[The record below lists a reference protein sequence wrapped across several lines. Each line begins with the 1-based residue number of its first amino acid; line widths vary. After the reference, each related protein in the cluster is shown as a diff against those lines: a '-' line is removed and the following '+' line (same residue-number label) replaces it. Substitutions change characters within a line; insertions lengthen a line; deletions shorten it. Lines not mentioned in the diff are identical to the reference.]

1 MSGAAWNP
9 KNKTAEELFE
19 EAIFKDEYY
28 DLDRPTLKEFQA
40 TEYEKLDPKPS
51 GMAANWAWYIHA
63 EKLYKKLYGE

>member
-28 DLDRPTLKEFQA
+28 DLDIPSLKEFQA
-40 TEYEKLDPKPS
+40 AEYEKLDSKPS
-51 GMAANWAWYIHA
+51 GMAANWAWYIQA
-63 EKLYKKLYGE
+63 ERLYKKLYGE